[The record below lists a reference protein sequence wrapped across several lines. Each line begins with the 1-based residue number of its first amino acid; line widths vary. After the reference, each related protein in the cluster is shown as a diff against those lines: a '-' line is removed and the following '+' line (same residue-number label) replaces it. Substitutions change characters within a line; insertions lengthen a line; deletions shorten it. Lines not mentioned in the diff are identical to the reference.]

1 MILVI
6 NVLMALLGLASLM
19 GLITCTVALR
29 NRLQYRARIEEI
41 HTEIEEAGSQARELW
56 KSRDPAFHRA
66 YARVESLSAEKRFL
80 EDLLRSSWF

>member
-1 MILVI
+1 MIALDI
-6 NVLMALLGLASLM
+6 IMALLGLLSVL
-19 GLITCTVALR
+19 GLFTCTVALR

-66 YARVESLSAEKRFL
+66 YARVESLSAERLFL